1 MARKQEKQEVNFEF
15 YIRVGNNEPIDM
27 TTLSKKEQDEI
38 GVRLNDT
45 ALRAIGYV
53 PDESA

>member
-1 MARKQEKQEVNFEF
+1 MARKQEKQEAKFEF
-15 YIRVGNNEPIDM
+15 YIRVGNNESIDM